1 MTKITLFH
9 GTSQRNAEEIM
20 KKGFIPDKTY
30 NWQVKSKKGFVYLS
44 SAYAPFYCMSNNAH
58 KLALIKV
65 EVDTKH
71 LYPED
76 DFLMLVLGKKTYT
89 QSELDKVDLSKYKKL
104 WKKSLEYMGNVATR
118 PYNIKI
124 IDVRYFDGSNL
135 IMKCDPVI
143 SPINFK
149 IMGQYYKDLTEW
161 IYEGNDIMKFKRF
174 MG

>member
-9 GTSQRNAEEIM
+9 GTSKRNAEKIM
-20 KKGFIPDKTY
+20 DGGFVPDKSY

-44 SAYAPFYCMSNNAH
+44 SAYAPFYAMSNSAR

-76 DFLMLVLGKKTYT
+76 DFVMLVLGKKTYT
-89 QSELDKVDLSKYKKL
+89 QNELDKVNLSKYKKL
-104 WKKSLEYMGNVATR
+104 WDKSLEYMGNVATR
-118 PYNIKI
+118 PHNIKI
-124 IDVRYFDGSNL
+124 LGVRYFDGSNL
-135 IMKCDPVI
+135 IMKCDPSI

-149 IMGQYYKDLTEW
+149 IMGQYYKDLSEW
-161 IYEGNDIMKFKRF
+161 IYEGKDIMKFKRF